1 MQNNQKSRSALRR
14 LKQRGSDMLEFTLVL
29 LPFLGFTF
37 LILNVAWAVY
47 TRATLQ
53 HAVLQG
59 VRFAV
64 TSQTIGNM
72 GLVASVQTVVQQSA
86 FGQLHGTAGAATGV
100 NGWNNIYVNFYQVA
114 SDGTVTDVS
123 TTTGGDGPV
132 NGVEPLVEVSVQ
144 SISEKP
150 FMAPVKMPGVS
161 ILSPLIMTATAW
173 DRMEA
178 PPLTGVPAL

>member
-1 MQNNQKSRSALRR
+1 
-14 LKQRGSDMLEFTLVL
+14 MLEFTLVL

-59 VRFAV
+59 VRYAV
-64 TSQTIGNM
+64 TSQTMTGM
-72 GLVASVQTVVQQSA
+72 GLRASVQTVVQQNA
-86 FGQLHGTAGAATGV
+86 FGQLHATAGAATGV
-100 NGWNNIYVNFYQVA
+100 NGWNSIYVNFYQVA
-114 SDGTVTDVS
+114 ADGTVTDVS

-144 SISEKP
+144 AISEKP
-150 FMAPVKMPGVS
+150 FMAPIKMPGVN
-161 ILSPLIMTATAW
+161 ILSPLMMTATAW

-178 PPLTGVPAL
+178 PPLTGVPAM